1 MITLL
6 LAMLAM
12 PLAAPPT
19 AAPVGSS
26 WKTLARGLE
35 MRVMDGGSLCRKGS
49 RDIVVVRAKPRS
61 WRLDLFLDSEGGGE
75 REPKDID
82 QWQKLTGA
90 SVIINAGQFYPNR
103 SPMGLFVKEGRNLGT
118 KLLKS
123 WKGILAAE
131 PDEGKAPRAP
141 RAVILDLEHDAF
153 DAATSPYR
161 IALQSFMMLDR
172 EGKKRVR
179 RSDWHANR
187 TVVAVDRSGRLLLVR
202 TEGAYTL
209 WELAD
214 WLYSSRLGVT
224 QAMSLDGGFESE
236 MCVRAGGVDYLAF
249 GRWSVDDRGDRS
261 LDGVRAKLPATVGL
275 FPRK

>member
-1 MITLL
+1 MLTLL
-6 LAMLAM
+6 LAILAM
-12 PLAAPPT
+12 PLAAPTT
-19 AAPVGSS
+19 AAPAGSS
-26 WKTLARGLE
+26 WKTLAGGLE
-35 MRVMDGGSLCRKGS
+35 MRVMDGGTLCRKGS
-49 RDIVVVRAKPRS
+49 REIVVVRARPKS

-82 QWQKLTGA
+82 AWQRATGA
-90 SVIINAGQFYPNR
+90 PVIINAGQYYPDR
-103 SPMGLFVKEGRNLGT
+103 TPMGLFIKQGRNLGT
-118 KLLKS
+118 KMLKP

-131 PDEGKAPRAP
+131 PSDTRAP
-141 RAVILDLEHDAF
+141 SAVILDLEHDSF
-153 DAATSPYR
+153 DAATTPYR
-161 IALQSFMMLDR
+161 VVLQSFMLLDR

-187 TVVAVDRSGRLLLVR
+187 TVVATDRSGRLLIVR

-214 WLYSSRLGVT
+214 WLHTSGLGVT
-224 QAMSLDGGFESE
+224 QAMSLDGGFESQI
-236 MCVRAGGVDYLAF
+236 CVRAGGVEYLSF

-261 LDGVRAKLPATVGL
+261 LDGVRARLPAAVGL